1 MIGLI
6 AYLVHRKLK
15 AKAPEDPHMH
25 KKVSI
30 LDFYQLENSVFAD
43 TFFSFFSNPLLI
55 SLVLL
60 AIFSLGSWQRRFCL
74 PLANLQ
80 ACEDCHSILEKPRL
94 A

>member
-30 LDFYQLENSVFAD
+30 LDFISCKYPFSLNIFL
-43 TFFSFFSNPLLI
+43 FSFFSSKNTINLFCTACYFLLR
-55 SLVLL
+55 VVVM
-60 AIFSLGSWQRRFCL
+60 
-74 PLANLQ
+74 
-80 ACEDCHSILEKPRL
+80 
-94 A
+94 